1 MKNSEPSIQVS
12 WAKPGGGDGVLTRHE
27 VEASSL
33 EEAAIHEEVE
43 TSSLEAASRL
53 GGPIMLL
60 LVVSASSKFVSKR
73 FASENYSIFLYYIIV
88 ARLLKS
94 DKWEDSRTKIGRW
107 KSNEKR
113 L

>member
-27 VEASSL
+27 EEASSL

-73 FASENYSIFLYYIIV
+73 FASENYSILFYIFILYYCSKTV
-88 ARLLKS
+88 K
-94 DKWEDSRTKIGRW
+94 E
-107 KSNEKR
+107 
-113 L
+113 